1 MKIKLLILLAVIYAF
16 CFLMTSKLDKT
27 MVTYYNRVSHPTVFD
42 IGYHLL
48 PNLSRYE
55 YISHFY
61 SVIFIMIILCLSNL
75 WEEFLGYL
83 IPIILIRL
91 LFIHITILP
100 KHRSC
105 NINEQNYLFG
115 GCYDKIFSGH
125 FSVLLLITLLLKKY
139 NYISL
144 PSLILIN
151 LIHFLMLLVFRWH
164 YTIDM
169 VIAGLIT
176 ILIFQNDLNIIYLLK

>member
-1 MKIKLLILLAVIYAF
+1 
-16 CFLMTSKLDKT
+16 MTSKLDKH
-27 MVTYYNRVSHPTVFD
+27 MITYYNSVSHPTVFD

-48 PNLSRYE
+48 PNLSKYE
-55 YISHFY
+55 YISHIY
-61 SVIFIMIILCLSNL
+61 SGIFIIIILLTNL
-75 WEEFLGYL
+75 WEEFLGFL
-83 IPIILIRL
+83 IPIMLLRL
-91 LFIHITILP
+91 FFIHLTILP

-125 FSVLLLITLLLKKY
+125 FAVLLLISLLLKKH
-139 NYISL
+139 NYISF

-151 LIHFLMLLVFRWH
+151 IIHFLMLLVFRWH

-176 ILIFQNDLNIIYLLK
+176 LFIFQNDLSIIYLLK

>member
-1 MKIKLLILLAVIYAF
+1 MKIKLAILLSVLYAVV
-16 CFLMTSKLDKT
+16 FLMTSKLDKDIDN
-27 MVTYYNRVSHPTVFD
+27 YYKTVSHPSVFD

-48 PNLSRYE
+48 PNLSKYE
-55 YISHFY
+55 FIGNIY
-61 SVIFIMIILCLSNL
+61 SGIFIIILLCLANL
-75 WEEFLGYL
+75 WEEFLGFL
-83 IPIILIRL
+83 IPIMFLRL

-125 FSVLLLITLLLKKY
+125 FAVLLLITLLLKKY

-144 PSLILIN
+144 PLFIVIN
-151 LIHFLMLLVFRWH
+151 VIHFLMILVFRWH

-176 ILIFQNDLNIIYLLK
+176 LLIFQNNLNIIYLLK

>member
-1 MKIKLLILLAVIYAF
+1 MKIKLVILLVVIYSF
-16 CFLMTSKLDKT
+16 CFLLTSKLDKT
-27 MVTYYNRVSHPTVFD
+27 IDSYYKTVSHPTVFD

-48 PNLSRYE
+48 PNLSKYE
-55 YISHFY
+55 IIGHIY
-61 SVIFIMIILCLSNL
+61 SGIFILIILYLANL
-75 WEEFLGYL
+75 WEEFLGFL

-125 FSVLLLITLLLKKY
+125 FSIILLITLLLKKY

-151 LIHFLMLLVFRWH
+151 MIHFLMLLVFRWH

-176 ILIFQNDLNIIYLLK
+176 FLIFQNDMNIMYLLK